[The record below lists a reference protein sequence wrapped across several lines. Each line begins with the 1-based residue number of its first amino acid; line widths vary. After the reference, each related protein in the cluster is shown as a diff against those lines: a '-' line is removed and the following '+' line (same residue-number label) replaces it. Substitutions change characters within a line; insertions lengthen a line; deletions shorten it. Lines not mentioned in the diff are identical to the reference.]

1 MEIELTESQKE
12 EILKIFDL
20 IEDDPSEFES
30 NVIEIMDQLLNQE
43 IINIWDHDLVDR
55 YDEYKELVTDYL
67 KLYLVQKDPPLKC
80 SQCGIEIRDIEIQ
93 DISLMTYIKGI
104 AFVHKECEK
113 EYEKEYEKKIELISQ
128 QIKDGTWY

>member
-1 MEIELTESQKE
+1 MEIELTKLQKE

-20 IEDDPSEFES
+20 IEEDPSEFES
-30 NVIEIMDQLLNQE
+30 NVLEIMDQLLNRE
-43 IINIWDHDLVDR
+43 IINIWDYDLVDR

-67 KLYLVQKDPPLKC
+67 KLYLLQKDPPLKC
-80 SQCGIEIRDIEIQ
+80 SQCGTEIRDIEIQ
-93 DISLMTYIKGI
+93 DISLMPYINGI

>member
-1 MEIELTESQKE
+1 MEIELNESQKE
-12 EILKIFDL
+12 AILKIFDL
-20 IEDDPSEFES
+20 IEEDSSEFES

-55 YDEYKELVTDYL
+55 YDEYKELVSDYL

-80 SQCGIEIRDIEIQ
+80 FQCGMEIRDIEIQ

-104 AFVHKECEK
+104 VFVHKECEK